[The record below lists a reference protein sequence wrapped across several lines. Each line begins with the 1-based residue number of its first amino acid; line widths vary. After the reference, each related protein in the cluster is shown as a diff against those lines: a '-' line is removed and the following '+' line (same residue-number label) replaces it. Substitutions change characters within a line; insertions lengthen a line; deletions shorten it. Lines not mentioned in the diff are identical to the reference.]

1 MEHLSLFALA
11 SQKNRWLAERQAVVA
26 QNVANANTPGFK
38 AKDIEPFEAAMER
51 TGFQLA
57 APRVGHLTLGG
68 AGRVSAT
75 PVNAPEGDGSHSGN
89 TVNIEQEMMKLGAI
103 NREYGLSA
111 GILKSFQRMLMTSTR
126 G

>member
-1 MEHLSLFALA
+1 MENLSLFALA

-38 AKDIEPFEAAMER
+38 AKDLEPFEAAMER

-57 APRVGHLTLGG
+57 APRAGHLTLGG
-68 AGRVSAT
+68 TARLSAAA
-75 PVNAPEGDGSHSGN
+75 VNAPEHDGSHSGN

-103 NREYGLSA
+103 NREYGLNA